1 MSGFLG
7 FGKKTDKELARENE
21 RALRKVGRDLDREK
35 LKLEQEEKKLVLEI
49 KKAANEGNKEV
60 CAILAKQL
68 VQMRKA
74 KTRAYAAKGKIQ
86 TVGTTAKV
94 MQANTKMAEVMGET
108 TKAMGQM
115 NKVLNPAKINKT
127 MQDFAKE
134 TAKME
139 MTDEMIND
147 TLDDLLTE
155 SGDEEE
161 SDNIVTQILD
171 EIGIEISG
179 KVAEAPSA
187 GTSRLGEASK
197 GRTRVADL
205 PTDDDLEAQLARL
218 RTT

>member
-1 MSGFLG
+1 MSFLG
-7 FGKKTDKELARENE
+7 FNKKSDKDVMREND

-35 LKLEQEEKKLVLEI
+35 LTLEREEKKLEAEI
-49 KKAANEGNKEV
+49 KKAAKEGNREV
-60 CAILAKQL
+60 CTILAKQL

-74 KTRAYAAKGKIQ
+74 KTRTYAAKGKVA

-108 TKAMGQM
+108 TKAIGQM
-115 NKVLNPAKINKT
+115 NKVMNPAKLNKT
-127 MQDFAKE
+127 LQEISKE
-134 TAKME
+134 TTKME

-171 EIGIEISG
+171 EIGIEITG
-179 KVAEAPSA
+179 KLSEAPAAGTTRLAEAKA
-187 GTSRLGEASK
+187 A
-197 GRTRVADL
+197 RTRVEDL
-205 PTDDDLEAQLARL
+205 PTDDDLEAQLNRL